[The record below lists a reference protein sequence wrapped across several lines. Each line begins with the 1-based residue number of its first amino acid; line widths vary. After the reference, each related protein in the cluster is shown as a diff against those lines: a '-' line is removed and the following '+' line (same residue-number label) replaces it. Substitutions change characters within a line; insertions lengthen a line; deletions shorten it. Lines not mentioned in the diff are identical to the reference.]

1 MTQTPKKPHL
11 GCSPKAFWQTYG
23 QAAFLKQKATAYIY
37 TNQKQKN
44 RSGGIEGYCL
54 QSQTALLR
62 IVHPCFHLGV
72 NVHTQMNL
80 QTYINLLFRDHQ
92 QDGPLNLQ
100 IPITF
105 KDTKQHLL
113 HIHEG
118 EGKQSKPSMK
128 QGAVPALGQ
137 AFPGVWFT
145 TPSPGKFHLWLPVTQ
160 ITPKLSHSP
169 VQCSVLHSHTEA
181 RRQLILP
188 HGIFSRC
195 TNQATQSVVF
205 SYCFFF
211 FHSYRKDSVPRQ
223 GTAS

>member
-1 MTQTPKKPHL
+1 MTVMSESVIHDTDTKKASFGL
-11 GCSPKAFWQTYG
+11 LSKSLLRQTYG
-23 QAAFLKQKATAYIY
+23 QAAFLKQKAAAHIY
-37 TNQKQKN
+37 TNQNQKN
-44 RSGGIEGYCL
+44 RSGGLEGYCL

-105 KDTKQHLL
+105 KGTKQHLL

-128 QGAVPALGQ
+128 QGAVPALGKVLQ
-137 AFPGVWFT
+137 LHHQVNSISG
-145 TPSPGKFHLWLPVTQ
+145 SLLH
-160 ITPKLSHSP
+160 KLLLSSATA
-169 VQCSVLHSHTEA
+169 QCSAQFSTPTQ
-181 RRQLILP
+181 RQE
-188 HGIFSRC
+188 GS
-195 TNQATQSVVF
+195 
-205 SYCFFF
+205 
-211 FHSYRKDSVPRQ
+211 
-223 GTAS
+223 

>member
-128 QGAVPALGQ
+128 ELYLPWGRLSQGCDLQLHHQVNSISGSLL
-137 AFPGVWFT
+137 
-145 TPSPGKFHLWLPVTQ
+145 H
-160 ITPKLSHSP
+160 KLLLSSATA
-169 VQCSVLHSHTEA
+169 QCSAQFSTPTQ
-181 RRQLILP
+181 RQE
-188 HGIFSRC
+188 GS
-195 TNQATQSVVF
+195 
-205 SYCFFF
+205 
-211 FHSYRKDSVPRQ
+211 
-223 GTAS
+223 